1 MSRSPFFALP
11 PAETPCYKTRPE
23 GDMLP
28 SLNTT
33 KFGFRIRTRHGL
45 VVEHLMIHGRD
56 EADAERKLRQMY
68 LHCEI
73 LERSIMQPAMLQPAF
88 QAARR
93 HDGAMSFEDIASLIS
108 K

>member
-1 MSRSPFFALP
+1 MI
-11 PAETPCYKTRPE
+11 
-23 GDMLP
+23 P

-33 KFGFRIRTRHGL
+33 KFGFRIRTRQGL
-45 VVEHLMIHGRD
+45 IVEHLMIHGRD

-73 LERSIMQPAMLQPAF
+73 LERSVMQPAMMQPSLASSPSVN
-88 QAARR
+88 R
-93 HDGAMSFEDIASLIS
+93 DVTSFEEIVSLIT

>member
-1 MSRSPFFALP
+1 M
-11 PAETPCYKTRPE
+11 T
-23 GDMLP
+23 P

-33 KFGFRIRTRHGL
+33 KFGFRIRTRQGL
-45 VVEHLMIHGRD
+45 IVEHLMIHGRD

-73 LERSIMQPAMLQPAF
+73 LERSVMQPAMMTRSVSAPA
-88 QAARR
+88 AAS
-93 HDGAMSFEDIASLIS
+93 DGSTFEEIVSLIS

>member
-1 MSRSPFFALP
+1 MLP
-11 PAETPCYKTRPE
+11 S
-23 GDMLP
+23 LP

-73 LERSIMQPAMLQPAF
+73 LERSVMKPAMLQPTLEP
-88 QAARR
+88 AAKSE
-93 HDGAMSFEDIASLIS
+93 GSGVSFEEIASLIS

>member
-1 MSRSPFFALP
+1 
-11 PAETPCYKTRPE
+11 
-23 GDMLP
+23 MLP

-56 EADAERKLRQMY
+56 EADAERKLRQIY
-68 LHCEI
+68 QHCEV
-73 LERSIMQPAMLQPAF
+73 LERSVLQPAVM
-88 QAARR
+88 QRTAKS
-93 HDGAMSFEDIASLIS
+93 DGMSFEDVVGLIS

>member
-1 MSRSPFFALP
+1 MI
-11 PAETPCYKTRPE
+11 
-23 GDMLP
+23 P

-33 KFGFRIRTRHGL
+33 KFGFRIRTRQGL
-45 VVEHLMIHGRD
+45 IVEHLMIHGRD

-73 LERSIMQPAMLQPAF
+73 LERSVMQPAMMQPSLSTP
-88 QAARR
+88 AAPS
-93 HDGAMSFEDIASLIS
+93 DGSTFEEIVTLIS

>member
-1 MSRSPFFALP
+1 
-11 PAETPCYKTRPE
+11 
-23 GDMLP
+23 MLP

-73 LERSIMQPAMLQPAF
+73 LERFVMQPAMMQPTLLPPATVQPAKTP
-88 QAARR
+88 
-93 HDGAMSFEDIASLIS
+93 DPLSFEEVVSLAGR
-108 K
+108 

>member
-1 MSRSPFFALP
+1 M
-11 PAETPCYKTRPE
+11 T
-23 GDMLP
+23 P

-33 KFGFRIRTRHGL
+33 KFGFRIRTRQGL
-45 VVEHLMIHGRD
+45 IVEHLMIHGRD

-73 LERSIMQPAMLQPAF
+73 LERSVMQPAMMQSTLVSPPGAG
-88 QAARR
+88 
-93 HDGAMSFEDIASLIS
+93 DGTSFEEIISLIS

>member
-1 MSRSPFFALP
+1 
-11 PAETPCYKTRPE
+11 
-23 GDMLP
+23 MLP

-33 KFGFRIRTRHGL
+33 KFGFRIRTRQGL
-45 VVEHLMIHGRD
+45 IVEHLMIHGRD

-73 LERSIMQPAMLQPAF
+73 LERSVMQPATMQPSLASPSGT
-88 QAARR
+88 A
-93 HDGAMSFEDIASLIS
+93 DGTSFEEIVSLIS

>member
-1 MSRSPFFALP
+1 M
-11 PAETPCYKTRPE
+11 T
-23 GDMLP
+23 P

-33 KFGFRIRTRHGL
+33 KFGFRIRTRQGL
-45 VVEHLMIHGRD
+45 IVEHLMIHGRD

-73 LERSIMQPAMLQPAF
+73 LERSVMQPATMQPSLGAS
-88 QAARR
+88 ATTP
-93 HDGAMSFEDIASLIS
+93 DGSSFEEIVSLIT

>member
-1 MSRSPFFALP
+1 MLP
-11 PAETPCYKTRPE
+11 SFNT
-23 GDMLP
+23 MP

-33 KFGFRIRTRHGL
+33 KFAFRIRTRQGL

-73 LERSIMQPAMLQPAF
+73 LERSVMQPAVLQPSMTPASRAPD
-88 QAARR
+88 AA
-93 HDGAMSFEDIASLIS
+93 SFEEVVSLIS

>member
-1 MSRSPFFALP
+1 
-11 PAETPCYKTRPE
+11 
-23 GDMLP
+23 MLP

-33 KFGFRIRTRHGL
+33 KFAFRIRTRHGL

-73 LERSIMQPAMLQPAF
+73 LERSIMQPAMMQPTLMHPAK
-88 QAARR
+88 QG
-93 HDGAMSFEDIASLIS
+93 DDLSFEEIVSLIS

>member
-1 MSRSPFFALP
+1 MLPSP
-11 PAETPCYKTRPE
+11 
-23 GDMLP
+23 P

-33 KFGFRIRTRHGL
+33 KFAFRIRTRHGL

-73 LERSIMQPAMLQPAF
+73 LERSVMKPAMLQPTLDP
-88 QAARR
+88 AARPE
-93 HDGAMSFEDIASLIS
+93 GSGFSFEEVASLIS

>member
-1 MSRSPFFALP
+1 MSLSS
-11 PAETPCYKTRPE
+11 T
-23 GDMLP
+23 
-28 SLNTT
+28 TT
-33 KFGFRIRTRHGL
+33 KYGFRIRTRDGM

-73 LERSIMQPAMLQPAF
+73 LECNVMQPAMMQPAKRSPN
-88 QAARR
+88 AA
-93 HDGAMSFEDIASLIS
+93 SFEDVISLIS

>member
-1 MSRSPFFALP
+1 M
-11 PAETPCYKTRPE
+11 T
-23 GDMLP
+23 P

-33 KFGFRIRTRHGL
+33 KFGFRIRTRQGL
-45 VVEHLMIHGRD
+45 IVEHLMIHGRD

-73 LERSIMQPAMLQPAF
+73 LERSIMQPAMMQPSLASSPSLN
-88 QAARR
+88 
-93 HDGAMSFEDIASLIS
+93 GGGTSFEEIVSLIS

>member
-1 MSRSPFFALP
+1 
-11 PAETPCYKTRPE
+11 
-23 GDMLP
+23 MLP
-28 SLNTT
+28 SVTTT
-33 KFGFRIRTRHGL
+33 KFAFRIRTRHGL

-73 LERSIMQPAMLQPAF
+73 LERNIMKPAMLQPAYVP
-88 QAARR
+88 AAKTG
-93 HDGAMSFEDIASLIS
+93 DAMSFEEVVSLIS

>member
-1 MSRSPFFALP
+1 
-11 PAETPCYKTRPE
+11 
-23 GDMLP
+23 MLP

-33 KFGFRIRTRHGL
+33 KFGFRIRTRQGL

-56 EADAERKLRQMY
+56 EADARGSSARWRKLRQMY

-73 LERSIMQPAMLQPAF
+73 LERSVMQPAVMQPSFAS
-88 QAARR
+88 ASTGA
-93 HDGAMSFEDIASLIS
+93 DGTSFEEIVALIS

>member
-1 MSRSPFFALP
+1 MI
-11 PAETPCYKTRPE
+11 
-23 GDMLP
+23 P

-33 KFGFRIRTRHGL
+33 KFGFRIRTRQGL
-45 VVEHLMIHGRD
+45 IVEHLMIHGRD

-73 LERSIMQPAMLQPAF
+73 LERSVMQPAMMQPSLSTPP
-88 QAARR
+88 AAS
-93 HDGAMSFEDIASLIS
+93 DGSTFEEIVTLIS

>member
-1 MSRSPFFALP
+1 
-11 PAETPCYKTRPE
+11 
-23 GDMLP
+23 MLP

-33 KFGFRIRTRHGL
+33 KFGFRIRTRQGL

-73 LERSIMQPAMLQPAF
+73 LERSVMQPAVMQPTLAS
-88 QAARR
+88 APPLDAT
-93 HDGAMSFEDIASLIS
+93 SFEEIVSLIS

>member
-1 MSRSPFFALP
+1 M
-11 PAETPCYKTRPE
+11 T
-23 GDMLP
+23 P

-33 KFGFRIRTRHGL
+33 KFGFRIRTRQGL
-45 VVEHLMIHGRD
+45 IVEHLMIHGRD

-73 LERSIMQPAMLQPAF
+73 LERSVMQPAMMTPSISVPA
-88 QAARR
+88 AAS
-93 HDGAMSFEDIASLIS
+93 DGSTFEEIVSLIS

>member
-1 MSRSPFFALP
+1 
-11 PAETPCYKTRPE
+11 
-23 GDMLP
+23 MLP

-73 LERSIMQPAMLQPAF
+73 LERSVMQPATMQPA
-88 QAARR
+88 AVAPDILPLVKKT
-93 HDGAMSFEDIASLIS
+93 DGVSFEEVVSLIS